1 MKRATNTHEGLCVRV
16 MCDAPGCTAT
26 AGYEPGEHE
35 ARGWALDTERG
46 DLCPDCAKQRKPTND
61 DQSPAR

>member
-16 MCDAPGCTAT
+16 MCDVQGCIAA

-35 ARGWALDTERG
+35 ARG
-46 DLCPDCAKQRKPTND
+46 
-61 DQSPAR
+61 